1 LTEKKELSYDFETIV
16 KKILDERKDLT
27 REKLFELIEKKR
39 VEAKNL
45 LNQEGAAFLVASD
58 LGVSIFE
65 KPHLTTRMRIEDL
78 IPNLNDVTIV
88 GRVLTVYDSQEFT
101 RPDGSKGKLQRM
113 LIGDETGIVEVYVW
127 NEKVEEL
134 AKENVQV
141 DSIVKVEHAYTRE
154 SIDGRV
160 ELHAGGRSKISLLAS
175 HLVEYEIP
183 YYQDFFKKIG
193 EMKKG
198 VKDFNFTG
206 VVTRVFP
213 VKEFKRVSGEGKVQR
228 LRVKDETGEVNLV
241 VWDNQTEETKSIQ
254 VGDQI
259 EVLRGTV
266 KENMIGELEVHVGK
280 RSKVRVVSKAEGK
293 PEVEEFLVKPTP
305 ISQITP
311 DRRNL
316 VVEGIITGNFG
327 VREVTLKD
335 GSKVKVAEILLS
347 DDSGEIKV
355 SAWREHAD
363 ILSRFPVGV
372 KIRLKNVSS
381 KVGFGGNTEIT
392 TISQTVIEV
401 LPSKKTS

>member
-1 LTEKKELSYDFETIV
+1 MTEKKGLSYDFETIV
-16 KKILDERKDLT
+16 EKILAERRDLT

-39 VEAKNL
+39 AEAKNL
-45 LNQEGAAFLVASD
+45 LNLEGAAFLVASD
-58 LGVSIFE
+58 LGVSLFE
-65 KPHLTTRMRIEDL
+65 KPHLATRMRVGDL

-88 GRVLTVYDSQEFT
+88 GRVLTVYDCQEFA
-101 RPDGSKGKLQRM
+101 RPDGSKGKLQRV
-113 LIGDETGIVEVYVW
+113 LIGDETGMVEVYVW

-134 AKENVQV
+134 AKENVQAN
-141 DSIVKVEHAYTRE
+141 SLVKVEHAYTRE

-160 ELHAGGRSKISLLAS
+160 ELHVGERSKISLLAP

-198 VKDFNFTG
+198 VKDFNFVG

-228 LRVKDETGEVNLV
+228 LRVKDETGEVNIV

-280 RSKVRVVSKAEGK
+280 RSKIRVVSKAETP
-293 PEVEEFLVKPTP
+293 PEIEAVPSQPTP
-305 ISQITP
+305 IAQIMP
-311 DRRNL
+311 DKRNL
-316 VVEGIITGNFG
+316 VVEGVITGNFG

-347 DDSGEIKV
+347 DDSGEIRV

-363 ILSRFPVGV
+363 ILSRFPVGI

-381 KVGFGGNTEIT
+381 KIGFSGNTEIT
-392 TISQTVIEV
+392 TISSTIIEV
-401 LPSKKTS
+401 LPSRKTT